1 MELITTHRSTDFD
14 AFASL
19 VAGTLLYRGAIPL
32 LPKFINPNVKAF
44 SSIHKDLFEM
54 HSVDDVDF
62 SAVEKL
68 IVVDANRW
76 GRLEKMDGL
85 KDRPALDI
93 DIWDHHEEAT
103 DLNPKWTCQEQTGAT
118 ITLMIREI
126 KKRRIKLTPMQAT
139 LFLIGLYE
147 DTGSLTFTSTTA
159 EDVHAAAY
167 LFDNNADLTVL
178 NTFLQPG
185 YGIKQ
190 KDTLFEMLKS
200 PPREKIGNCSI
211 SINTLHIAGHISN
224 LSLVVHMYREILNL
238 DAAFGIFVHDD
249 NDKCII
255 IGRSAVDTIDIG
267 SIMRSMGGGG
277 HPGAG
282 SAMLKSV
289 NPNALYEWIIELLQ
303 GNQQASVQ
311 VSDLMSYP
319 VITVTSDTPMENL
332 AQILRTEGCTGVP
345 VVDNDQLVGVIS
357 RRDFRKVKGAA
368 RMKNPVKAF
377 MSTKNI
383 TIAPE
388 SSPIE
393 AARLMV
399 KHDIG
404 RLPVVKN
411 DRIVG
416 IISRSDAML
425 YFYDSFPMNA
435 G

>member
-1 MELITTHRSTDFD
+1 MQLITTHRSTDFD

-19 VAGTLLYRGAIPL
+19 VAATLLYQGAVPL

-54 HSVDDVDF
+54 HSIDDVDF
-62 SAVEKL
+62 NAVEKL
-68 IVVDANRW
+68 IVVDTNRW
-76 GRLEKMDGL
+76 ARLEKMDGL
-85 KDRPALDI
+85 KHKQGLEI
-93 DIWDHHEEAT
+93 EVWDHHDDDT
-103 DLNPKWTCQEQTGAT
+103 DFNPKWICQEKTGAT
-118 ITLMIREI
+118 ITLLIREI
-126 KKRRIKLTPMQAT
+126 KNRNIKLTPMQAT

-147 DTGSLTFTSTTA
+147 DTGNLTFSSTTA

-167 LFDNNADLTVL
+167 LFENNADLTVL

-185 YGIKQ
+185 YGVKQ
-190 KDTLFEMLKS
+190 KDVLFEMLKS
-200 PPREKIGNCSI
+200 PPREKIGNFSV
-211 SINTLHIAGHISN
+211 SINTIHINGHISN

-238 DAAFGIFVHDD
+238 DAAFAIFVHDEH
-249 NDKCII
+249 DKCII
-255 IGRSAVDTIDIG
+255 IGRSAIEAINIG

-282 SAMLKSV
+282 SAMLKNV
-289 NPNALYEWIIELLQ
+289 NPDALYDWILELLK

-311 VSDLMSYP
+311 IGDLMSYP
-319 VITVTSDTPMENL
+319 VITVPSDAPMEKV
-332 AQILRTEGCTGVP
+332 AEILRKEGCTGLP
-345 VVDNDQLVGVIS
+345 VVDDGKLVGVIS

-383 TIAPE
+383 TIGPE
-388 SSPIE
+388 NSPME

-404 RLPVVKN
+404 RLPVIKN
-411 DRIVG
+411 GAIIG

-425 YFYDSFPMNA
+425 YFYDLFPH
-435 G
+435 